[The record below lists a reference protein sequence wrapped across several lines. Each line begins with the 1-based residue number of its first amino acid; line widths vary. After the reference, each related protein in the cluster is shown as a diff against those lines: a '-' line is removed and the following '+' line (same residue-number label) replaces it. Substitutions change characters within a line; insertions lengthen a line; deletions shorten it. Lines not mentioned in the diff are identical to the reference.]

1 MIEHLVKC
9 ILEGFVVVCGHGELV
24 FWGACVCPSRTRLV
38 CHRPP
43 LDADAAEDRRCGL
56 VCVEGGAVRRLAGR
70 GCSREGGL
78 WGALVARDWLVPACH
93 SDFLAECVSSYKVPS
108 KYLQIFNLGH
118 PAVTFAGCRAFVL
131 GPGRFPLIPAAV
143 KLDTHVR
150 SSEAK

>member
-56 VCVEGGAVRRLAGR
+56 VGVEGGAVRRLAGR
-70 GCSREGGL
+70 GCSR
-78 WGALVARDWLVPACH
+78 WLFWV
-93 SDFLAECVSSYKVPS
+93 SVLAFSPRLLAVR
-108 KYLQIFNLGH
+108 H
-118 PAVTFAGCRAFVL
+118 PQ
-131 GPGRFPLIPAAV
+131 
-143 KLDTHVR
+143 
-150 SSEAK
+150 